1 VGLALVV
8 FEGVFLAALTNRIE
22 RFDVVLTGSGD
33 GGRTYLLVGGDDRQF
48 VRTADE
54 ELVFGDPDEI
64 TGERADI
71 VLLAHLPD
79 DGDPVLLSVS
89 RDLLVNAPNGA
100 QTRLALTLLD
110 GPQVLVDALCTSL
123 GVGVDH
129 VLLLDLDGFRRIV
142 DRVGGVEV
150 EVDRPLRDRDL
161 GLLIEDPGTVH
172 LDGDDTLSLV
182 RTRSAEVLVGGEW
195 VAESGGAALREA
207 RASAV
212 AAQLGAAAAPS
223 WNHPIRTHRN
233 AWTAAGEL
241 RTDQDTGLGDVLG
254 LADRLG
260 DDVDLVELPVRTA
273 GDEVPVAQTTADTAA
288 TIELLGGPAPE
299 CTRPEPERP

>member
-1 VGLALVV
+1 M
-8 FEGVFLAALTNRIE
+8 LTNRID
-22 RFDVVLTGSGD
+22 RFDVTLTGSDD

-71 VLLAHLPD
+71 VLLAHVPE
-79 DGDPVLLSVS
+79 DGDPIVVSVS
-89 RDLLVNAPNGA
+89 RDLLVPAPNGA

-110 GPQVLVDALCTSL
+110 GPQALVDALCVSL

-142 DRVGGVEV
+142 DSVGGVDV
-150 EVDRPLRDRDL
+150 EVDSPLRDRDL
-161 GLLIEDPGTVH
+161 GLLIEEAGTVH
-172 LDGDDTLSLV
+172 LDGDDTLSLI
-182 RTRSAEVLVGGEW
+182 RTRSAEVLVDGEW
-195 VAESGGAALREA
+195 VPEDGGAALREA

-212 AAQLGAAAAPS
+212 AAQLGSAAAPD
-223 WNHPIRTHRN
+223 WAHPVRTHLS

-241 RTDQDTGLGDVLG
+241 RTDQHTGLGDVLG
-254 LADRLG
+254 LAGRLR
-260 DDVDLVELPVRTA
+260 DDVELLELPVTTA
-273 GDEVPVAQTTADTAA
+273 GDEVPIARLAPDAAA
-288 TIELLGGPAPE
+288 TIALIGGPSPGCISQELEHAGS
-299 CTRPEPERP
+299 